1 MSEDVEQFGEGTRAA
16 HPPAVRE
23 FTQRPVGLP
32 VYRTASFGFGS
43 AQEYADL
50 LNGRTE
56 GFSYSRIANP
66 TSTAFADAVAQ
77 LEGAEGAVPFSSG
90 SAATS
95 AILFSA
101 LSAGD
106 HVVCAAGVYGG
117 TWGLLTH
124 VLARFGV
131 ETTFVDATDT
141 DAVRAA
147 VGGRTRVVWVE
158 TIANPTLAVPDL
170 PALAE
175 VARAAGAVL
184 AVDSTFASPA
194 VCRPL
199 RYGVDLVM
207 HSATKFMG
215 GHGDVTGGV
224 VAGSAAALA
233 PVRAIHGELGAQLA
247 PDDAFLLHRGL
258 TTLPLRVA
266 RQCASAQQ
274 LAEALAKHPGVERVI
289 YPGLP
294 DHPQHQRASAL
305 FEPQRY
311 GGIVTI
317 DPLGGR
323 EAGMAFC
330 DALRLGQNASS
341 LGGAHTIVSHAAS
354 STHRQL
360 DDAALRQAG
369 IAPATV
375 RISVGLEDPDDLIA
389 DCARALD
396 DIGVL

>member
-1 MSEDVEQFGEGTRAA
+1 MSEPIGEGTRAV
-16 HPPAVRE
+16 HTPGVRE
-23 FTQRPVGLP
+23 FDQRPIGLP
-32 VYRTASFGFGS
+32 VYRTASFAFGS

-50 LNGRTE
+50 LNGRTD
-56 GFSYSRIANP
+56 GFSYARISNP
-66 TSTAFADAVAQ
+66 TSTAFADAVAH
-77 LEGAEGAVPFSSG
+77 LERAEAGVPFSSG

-95 AILFSA
+95 AILFST

-117 TWGLLTH
+117 TWALLSN
-124 VLARFGV
+124 VLTRFGV
-131 ETTFVDATDT
+131 DTTFVDATDT
-141 DAVRAA
+141 GAVRAA
-147 VGGRTRVVWVE
+147 LTDRTKLVWVE

-170 PALAE
+170 PAVAE
-175 VARAAGAVL
+175 AAHAAGAIL

-199 RYGVDLVM
+199 AYGVDLVM

-224 VAGSAAALA
+224 VVGSAAAVA
-233 PVRAIHGELGAQLA
+233 PVARIHGELGGQLS

-258 TTLPLRVA
+258 LTLPLRVA
-266 RQCASAQQ
+266 RQSQTALA
-274 LAEALAKHPGVERVI
+274 LAEALAKHPNVERVI

-294 DHPQHQRASAL
+294 SHPQHERATAL
-305 FEPQRY
+305 FEPGRY
-311 GGIVTI
+311 GGIVTV
-317 DPLGGR
+317 DPRGGR
-323 EAGMAFC
+323 AAGMAFC

-360 DDAALRQAG
+360 DDAALALAG

-375 RISVGLEDPDDLIA
+375 RISVGLEDADDLIA

-396 DIGVL
+396 ETAVP